1 MDRSARQPGTS
12 RSVEASLKYIVDT
25 GEKPV
30 FYAFEGGSK
39 TTQFE
44 GRYDDRTVAIHDGR
58 ARSGGFSLDRE
69 GFVLVPHDTAVA
81 DFFDQAQID
90 SIYVGEVEAL
100 VRRVAGASRVVV
112 FDHTLRSDAQATRE
126 AKKLRD
132 PASVVHNDYTAR
144 SAPRRVRDLFP
155 ADEAEDL
162 LARRFAI
169 INVWRSVK
177 GTVQTS
183 PLALCDAQSVAPE
196 DLIASERRAKERI
209 GEIQQATFNPAHSWY
224 YFPDMERNEA
234 VLVKT
239 YDSAEDG
246 RARYTIH
253 TAFQNPAAPP
263 DAAPRESIESRTF
276 AFF

>member
-1 MDRSARQPGTS
+1 MDRPAQQAEAP
-12 RSVEASLKYIVDT
+12 RSVEGTLRYLVDT

-39 TTQFE
+39 TTSYE
-44 GRYDDRTVAIHDGR
+44 GRYEDRAVAIHDGR
-58 ARSGGFSLDRE
+58 AVTGGFSLDRQ

-81 DFFDQAQID
+81 DFFDAAQID

-100 VRRVAGASRVVV
+100 VKRVAGASRVVV

-132 PASVVHNDYTAR
+132 PASIVHNDYTAR
-144 SAPRRVRDLFP
+144 SAPQRVRDLFP
-155 ADEAEDL
+155 ADEVEDL

-183 PLALCDAQSVAPE
+183 PLALCDAQSVAPG
-196 DLIASERRAKERI
+196 DLIASERRAIDRI
-209 GEIQQATFNPAHSWY
+209 GEIQQATFNPAHRWY

-234 VLVKT
+234 LLIKT
-239 YDSAEDG
+239 YESAEDG

-253 TAFQNPAAPP
+253 TAFENPAAPP
-263 DAAPRESIESRTF
+263 GAAPRESIETRTF